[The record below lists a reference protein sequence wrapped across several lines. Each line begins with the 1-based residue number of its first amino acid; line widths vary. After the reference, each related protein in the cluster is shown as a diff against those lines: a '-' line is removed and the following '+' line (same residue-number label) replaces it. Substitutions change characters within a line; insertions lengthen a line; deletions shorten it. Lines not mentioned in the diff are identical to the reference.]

1 MSSATTQ
8 KAKNKAEDA
17 GEEVKPWVRRLGR
30 FGYMAKGSVYG
41 VIGILAFMAAI
52 GAGGEAT
59 DTSGA
64 LQSLAGVAFG
74 EVLLWIIGIG
84 LIGYIIWEFV
94 RAIMDPEHKGKD
106 PKGIVTRIGYFVSG
120 IIYGSLAFSAIRI
133 AMNAGGGGGNSEQT
147 ISARLLQQ
155 PFGQWVIGLI
165 GVIIIGYAVY
175 EFYNGWK
182 ERFMS
187 KFILKDMNQH
197 EKKIARN
204 SGKLGLIARGI
215 VLAMVGFFFIQT
227 AYTADP
233 DQSKGLDGALSELA
247 QQPYGMILLGIVAV
261 GLILYGIYEIIRGR
275 YARMN
280 FGKNES

>member
-1 MSSATTQ
+1 MRNTTTQ
-8 KAKNKAEDA
+8 QAKRKADDA
-17 GEEVKPWVRRLGR
+17 GEEVKPWIRRLGR

-41 VIGILAFMAAI
+41 LIGILAVMAAA
-52 GAGGEAT
+52 GAGGETT

-64 LQSLAGVAFG
+64 LQSLAGMPFG
-74 EVLLWIIGIG
+74 EILLWIIGIG

-94 RAIMDPEHKGKD
+94 RAILDPEHKGKD
-106 PKGIVTRIGYFVSG
+106 AKGIVTRIGYFISG
-120 IIYGSLAFSAIRI
+120 IIYGSLAFTAIKI
-133 AMNAGGGGGNSEQT
+133 AMNAGSGGGNSEQT
-147 ISARLLQQ
+147 ISARLLQE
-155 PFGQWVIGLI
+155 PFGQWIIGLV
-165 GVIIIGYAVY
+165 GVVIIGYAAY
-175 EFYNGWK
+175 EFYNGLK

-204 SGKLGLIARGI
+204 AGKLGLIARGI
-215 VLAMVGFFFIQT
+215 VLGMVGFFFIQT

-280 FGKNES
+280 FGKNE